1 MGTTQD
7 SLGRPRAAR
16 ILLGLNGSNAMP
28 ILPGQTRP
36 EITSRPMRQAPSRVL
51 SSPFSALERPR
62 RRHLPPVGRA
72 IANVVAA
79 STAVLLAGCGKHA
92 AAGTPSS
99 AHSIHADLVELV
111 ETLTPLEK
119 TVTSDITDRRFLRGR
134 ELLGQLRNAG
144 RDAGLEAMAM
154 LREPPAAGKPRPID
168 VERALL
174 DVAAH
179 AAPEDARPLLESLVT
194 QYGPPPEPRPEATML
209 FAETSPARALQ
220 VLEPM
225 VKRAHP
231 TQTQPPA
238 EFILSSFVTA
248 CDKTG
253 RSPVPELAD
262 AATNLFMDETARI
275 RAVKELGHRPEP
287 LAIQALQAILVESTG
302 DGYIRRM
309 AAEGLRDSLPK
320 ENACALFQGISE
332 HEADL
337 NFLQFLKDMLDKNCS
352 PVPH

>member
-1 MGTTQD
+1 
-7 SLGRPRAAR
+7 
-16 ILLGLNGSNAMP
+16 
-28 ILPGQTRP
+28 
-36 EITSRPMRQAPSRVL
+36 
-51 SSPFSALERPR
+51 
-62 RRHLPPVGRA
+62 
-72 IANVVAA
+72 
-79 STAVLLAGCGKHA
+79 
-92 AAGTPSS
+92 
-99 AHSIHADLVELV
+99 
-111 ETLTPLEK
+111 
-119 TVTSDITDRRFLRGR
+119 
-134 ELLGQLRNAG
+134 
-144 RDAGLEAMAM
+144 
-154 LREPPAAGKPRPID
+154 
-168 VERALL
+168 
-174 DVAAH
+174 
-179 AAPEDARPLLESLVT
+179 
-194 QYGPPPEPRPEATML
+194 
-209 FAETSPARALQ
+209 
-220 VLEPM
+220 M

-309 AAEGLRDSLPK
+309 AAQGLRDSLPK

>member
-1 MGTTQD
+1 MPIFP
-7 SLGRPRAAR
+7 GRPR
-16 ILLGLNGSNAMP
+16 
-28 ILPGQTRP
+28 P
-36 EITSRPMRQAPSRVL
+36 EFPSRSMRQAPSYVV
-51 SSPFSALERPR
+51 SSCPAAPERPR
-62 RRHLPPVGRA
+62 CRHRPHVGRA
-72 IANVVAA
+72 IANVLAA
-79 STAVLLAGCGKHA
+79 SAAVLLAGCAKHA
-92 AAGTPSS
+92 PDGTSTSGAPNAARSV
-99 AHSIHADLVELV
+99 HAELLELV
-111 ETLTPLEK
+111 ETQTPLEK
-119 TVTSDITDRRFLRGR
+119 TVTSDITDKRFLRGR
-134 ELLGQLRNAG
+134 ELLGQLRKAG
-144 RDAGLEAMAM
+144 REAGLEAMAM
-154 LREPPAAGKPRPID
+154 LREPPAGGKPRPID

-179 AAPEDARPLLESLVT
+179 AAPEDACPLLESLVT
-194 QYGPPPEPRPEATML
+194 QYGPTLELRTEATML

-225 VKRAHP
+225 VKKAHP

-238 EFILSSFVTA
+238 EFILASFVTA

-262 AATNLFMDETARI
+262 VATNLFMDETARI

-309 AAEGLRDSLPK
+309 AAQGLRDSLPR
-320 ENACALFQGISE
+320 ENACALFQSISE

-337 NFLQFLKDMLDKNCS
+337 NFLQFLRDMVDKNCS
-352 PVPH
+352 TPPR